1 MPQHPHL
8 ETVHDEPQQPERAVE
23 TAPEFE
29 DLRSRAS
36 ELARNLP
43 WHPTVKSSDWIVK
56 QRRALNAALAPVLA
70 GIHQPAPKTGVSD
83 DFHWLCDNVRLVY
96 SELHATADAV
106 KPLSKIPHAYT
117 SSGETVPRVA
127 AVAQGFLSAAAYE
140 FREPA
145 FGAYVRAFQE
155 ITLLNVKELWAV
167 VSCMKVALLKEI
179 AIRGARVLADP
190 QGVYGL
196 GVCMRSLREIGDAS
210 WKEIIEPLIMFDQV
224 LREDPVGAYSRM
236 DFESRELYR
245 QKIVDMA
252 ERCDFTE
259 MAIAQEA
266 LAMAREAQRQ
276 KPQGSRVA
284 LRQSHVGYY
293 LVAAGRDLL
302 HRKVQ
307 FRPPISEWLKLF
319 LRRHPDEFYIPG
331 ITILCCAIM
340 SAIVLL
346 ITDPYSL
353 PGLIFLALIALLLPS
368 SQSAVEL
375 VNYLTTSLLRA
386 EILPKLDFSDG
397 IPGDCT
403 TLVAVPTLLLNEE
416 QVRRLVDDLEVR
428 FLGNHDRNLHFVLL
442 SDLPDS
448 RQPSREDDPLID
460 LCAELI
466 EGLNEK
472 YADQGGGTFLLL
484 HRHRI
489 YNPREGVWMGWER
502 KRGKLLDLNKLLR
515 QQYDSFP
522 VKAGNLSV
530 LPNAR
535 YVITLDSDTELPR
548 GSAYRMVGAMAHPL
562 NQAIIDTENN
572 IVVAGYG
579 ILQPRVGVSVQSAAA
594 SRLANIYSGQTG
606 FDIYTRAVSDVY
618 QDLYGEGSFA
628 GKGIYEVDTVHQVL
642 DRRFPRNALLSH
654 DLIEGAYARAGLV
667 SDIEVI
673 EDYPSHYSAHNHRKH
688 RWLRGDWQI
697 TAWLLSRVPDESGR
711 LVRNPIALVSQ
722 WKIFD
727 NLRRSLVEPAT
738 FLLLVLGWL
747 ILPGKPAYWTLAAVA
762 ILFVPVWFR
771 FIIELIRAMAERN
784 SQVARDASDSL
795 FTANVG
801 VLLTLTFIAHQMLLS
816 LDAVVRTL
824 IRRLVT
830 GRRLLEWETA
840 AEAELGKKKRAP
852 VDVYMDWVPP
862 MALALGLLLW
872 FSRRSAFYAA
882 LPILVLWAGSKFISI
897 WLNRP
902 HHPYRSE
909 PSQRDDSFLRRA
921 AIRTW
926 RYFAEFA
933 TEEHNWLI
941 PDNLQEH
948 PPTIAARVSPTN
960 LGFLLNARQVA
971 CEFGYLTVAEF
982 AEQTLRTLSTAA
994 KLPKCRGHLLNWYDT
1009 RSLAPLTPAFV
1020 SSVDS
1025 GNLVASLW
1033 TLQQGALDVLRR
1045 PLLQPALAEGFLD
1058 YLRILADLGAVPRR
1072 RVNVFREEIRED
1084 WLQSILRFPDSS
1096 LADPAEPPGS
1106 KREIDA
1112 RWFRGEARVR
1122 LESIRQTV
1130 RLSAPWL
1137 LPEFV
1142 SLRNDA
1148 TINAKTG
1155 WDILALEAVPDFIDA
1170 LASRLE
1176 TALHSESNEDQR
1188 GLYRSLQALLGD
1200 ALRHVRGLIED
1211 LAKISSA
1218 AAQLADGMDFKFLLH
1233 PKRRLLSVGFDVE
1246 SEQLNSACY
1255 DLLASE
1261 SCIAL
1266 FTAIAKDDIPQESW
1280 FLLGR
1285 AHVVNHG
1292 HPVLLSWTGTMFEYL
1307 MPALWMRTFPDT
1319 LLQRSRSA
1327 SVRAQQAY
1335 TASRDI
1341 PWGISEAAYSLTDE
1355 AGNYQYYAFGI
1366 PSLALRKGEVTATVI
1381 SPYSTFLALSIE
1393 ASAALRNL
1401 RRMARQHWVGPYGF
1415 YESVDFNPTRRSPLT
1430 WKNSWRRFS
1439 DKNRPEVVRCWM
1451 AHHQGMSLLAIA
1463 NYLHH
1468 DVIQQW
1474 FHSDPRVQAT
1484 ELLLH
1489 EKPVSHVRAADGYGT
1504 AAA

>member
-1 MPQHPHL
+1 MPQNPHI
-8 ETVHDEPQQPERAVE
+8 ETVHEEAQVPPGVA
-23 TAPEFE
+23 APPEFSE
-29 DLRSRAS
+29 LRTRAHD
-36 ELARNLP
+36 LARNLP

-56 QRRALNAALAPVLA
+56 QRRALNASLAPVLA
-70 GIHQPAPKTGVSD
+70 ALHQPAPKTGVSD
-83 DFHWLCDNVRLVY
+83 DFHWLHDNVRLFY
-96 SELHATADAV
+96 SELQATADAV
-106 KPLSKIPHAYT
+106 PQLSRTPHAQT
-117 SSGETVPRVA
+117 ASGETIPRVA
-127 AVAQGFLSAAAYE
+127 AVAQGFLAAAAYE
-140 FREPA
+140 FSEQA
-145 FGAYVRAFQE
+145 FAAYVQAFQE
-155 ITLLNVKELWAV
+155 VTLLNVKELWAL
-167 VSCMKVALLKEI
+167 VSCMKLVLLHEI
-179 AIRGARVLADP
+179 AVRGAQVLAGP
-190 QGVYGL
+190 QGLYGL
-196 GVCMRSLREIGDAS
+196 GACVRSLREIANGP
-210 WKEIIEPLIMFDQV
+210 WKEIIEPLIAFDQV
-224 LREDPVGAYSRM
+224 LREDPAGAYPRM

-245 QKIVDMA
+245 KKIVSIA

-259 MAIAQEA
+259 MAVAQEA
-266 LAMAREAQRQ
+266 IAMAREAQRKQ
-276 KPQGSRVA
+276 PQGSRA
-284 LRQSHVGYY
+284 TLRQSHVGYY

-302 HRKVQ
+302 CEKVQ
-307 FRPPISEWLKLF
+307 FRPSIWQRVQLF
-319 LRRHPDEFYIPG
+319 LRRHPDEFYIPS
-331 ITILCCAIM
+331 IAILCCLIM

-346 ITDPYSL
+346 MTDPYSS
-353 PGLIFLALIALLLPS
+353 PELIFLALIALFLPS

-397 IPGDCT
+397 IPDDCV

-472 YADQGGGTFLLL
+472 YAHQGSGSFLLL

-522 VKAGNLSV
+522 IKAGNLAM
-530 LPNAR
+530 LPNTR

-548 GSAYRMVGAMAHPL
+548 DSAQRMVGTLAHPL
-562 NQAIIDTENN
+562 NQAIIDPENN

-673 EDYPSHYSAHNHRKH
+673 EDYPSHYSAHNRRKH

-747 ILPGKPAYWTLAAVA
+747 VLPGKPAYWTLATIA
-762 ILFVPVWFR
+762 ILFVPAWFR
-771 FIIELIRAMAERN
+771 FVFEAIRALAERE
-784 SQVARDASDSL
+784 SQIARDALDSL

-801 VLLTLTFIAHQMLLS
+801 VLLTLTFMAHQTLLS

-840 AEAELGKKKRAP
+840 AEAELGKEKRTP
-852 VDVYMDWVPP
+852 VDVYMNWVPP
-862 MALALGLLLW
+862 LALALGLLLW
-872 FSRRSAFYAA
+872 FSRRNAFYAA
-882 LPILVLWAGSKFISI
+882 LPILVLWAGSKFISM

-902 HHPYRSE
+902 HHASRGE
-909 PSQRDDSFLRRA
+909 ASQRDDSFLRRA

-926 RYFAEFA
+926 RYFAEFS

-941 PDNLQEH
+941 PDNLQEQ

-994 KLPKCRGHLLNWYDT
+994 TLSKCRGHLLNWYDT

-1033 TLQQGALDVLRR
+1033 TLQHGALDLLRR
-1045 PLLQPALAEGFLD
+1045 PLLQPALADGFVD
-1058 YLRILADLGAVPRR
+1058 YLRILADLRAFPRKR
-1072 RVNVFREEIRED
+1072 INAFREDTRVSEG
-1084 WLQSILRFPDSS
+1084 WLQSIFKFPDSA
-1096 LADPAEPPGS
+1096 LADPAKPPES
-1106 KREIDA
+1106 RREIDA
-1112 RWFRGEARVR
+1112 GWFRVEARAR
-1122 LESIRQTV
+1122 LEQMRQTV

-1137 LPEFV
+1137 LPEFI
-1142 SLRNDA
+1142 SLRDDA
-1148 TINAKTG
+1148 AINARTG
-1155 WDILALEAVPDFIDA
+1155 WDILALERVPDFIDG

-1176 TALHSESNEDQR
+1176 TTIHSESDASQQA
-1188 GLYRSLQALLGD
+1188 LYRSLQALLPD
-1200 ALRHVRGLIED
+1200 ALRHVRSLIDD
-1211 LAKISSA
+1211 LLAISNT
-1218 AAQLADGMDFKFLLH
+1218 AAQFADGMDFKFLLH
-1233 PKRRLLSVGFDVE
+1233 PKRKLLSVGFDVE
-1246 SEQLNSACY
+1246 SQQLNPACY

-1266 FTAIAKDDIPQESW
+1266 FTAIAKDHIPQESW

-1285 AHVVNHG
+1285 SHVVNHG

-1327 SVRAQQAY
+1327 SVRAQQAF
-1335 TASRDI
+1335 TSSKDI

-1366 PSLALRKGEVTATVI
+1366 PSLALRKGEISATVI
-1381 SPYSTFLALSIE
+1381 S
-1393 ASAALRNL
+1393 
-1401 RRMARQHWVGPYGF
+1401 
-1415 YESVDFNPTRRSPLT
+1415 
-1430 WKNSWRRFS
+1430 
-1439 DKNRPEVVRCWM
+1439 
-1451 AHHQGMSLLAIA
+1451 
-1463 NYLHH
+1463 
-1468 DVIQQW
+1468 
-1474 FHSDPRVQAT
+1474 
-1484 ELLLH
+1484 
-1489 EKPVSHVRAADGYGT
+1489 
-1504 AAA
+1504 